1 MIPLHERSCHAFF
14 YTVRHSVTVA
24 QRLYLQSWCDFA
36 VSTKGWKG
44 FIRDALLNPQS
55 KCDAWI
61 LRKGGRD
68 SRIYELA
75 WGVIYVKS
83 SRFPWNLEHR
93 KRFKVFRFIKRRMN
107 FSLSRA
113 WNKNMQ
119 KRLTP
124 LLEATVLGL
133 SPIVNT
139 AWVKPD
145 DQPGLKRNFALPA
158 SWRTKWNEIWS
169 IPMAS

>member
-1 MIPLHERSCHAFF
+1 MSGVVTHFATPFVIRWPLPRGYTCSRGAILRS
-14 YTVRHSVTVA
+14 
-24 QRLYLQSWCDFA
+24 QR
-36 VSTKGWKG
+36 KGGKG

-75 WGVIYVKS
+75 WSVIYVKS
-83 SRFPWNLEHR
+83 SRFPWNLEQR
-93 KRFKVFRFIKRRMN
+93 KRFNVFRFIKRRMN

-133 SPIVNT
+133 SPVVNT

-158 SWRTKWNEIWS
+158 SWRAKWNEIWS